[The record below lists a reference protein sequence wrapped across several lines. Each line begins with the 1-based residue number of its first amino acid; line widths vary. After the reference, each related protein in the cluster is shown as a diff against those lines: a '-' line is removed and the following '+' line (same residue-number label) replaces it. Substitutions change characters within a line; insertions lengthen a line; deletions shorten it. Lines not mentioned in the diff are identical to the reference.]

1 MLCIAC
7 GQRRGGKRTAARWA
21 GEARSCKVGRR
32 GRWQGAEMVLIVLI
46 AWRRVGSS
54 GALVLPNVIVDPLLV
69 AIIRGAWV

>member
-7 GQRRGGKRTAARWA
+7 GQRRGGGKLTAARWDVA
-21 GEARSCKVGRR
+21 A
-32 GRWQGAEMVLIVLI
+32 RWQGAEMVQIVRRFALI